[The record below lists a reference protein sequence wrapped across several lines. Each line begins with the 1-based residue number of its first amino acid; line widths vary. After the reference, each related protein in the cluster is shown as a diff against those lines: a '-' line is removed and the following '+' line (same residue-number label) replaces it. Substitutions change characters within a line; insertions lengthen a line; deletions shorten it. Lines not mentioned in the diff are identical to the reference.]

1 MVNLTYN
8 YTLFGVSF
16 PIFCRFPR
24 KSGEIAFF
32 CRFLKTPGEISA
44 LGTFV
49 VESQSETPTPPLWL
63 EYRGVYPYI
72 KYKKKKKKKENK
84 IKKKKNKK
92 RDRSRASNQSESVT
106 TLFCLYSLQLFGD
119 YFAFCIDKIAEV
131 IIRRTA
137 LVVDF

>member
-1 MVNLTYN
+1 MSRLAFSEHSAQQYTAPFLLFGGMGNAHILQVRFSVSSAIVLFFPSQVVNLTYN

-44 LGTFV
+44 LGTFG

-72 KYKKKKKKKENK
+72 KYKKKKKKKKENK
-84 IKKKKNKK
+84 IKKKKK
-92 RDRSRASNQSESVT
+92 
-106 TLFCLYSLQLFGD
+106 
-119 YFAFCIDKIAEV
+119 
-131 IIRRTA
+131 
-137 LVVDF
+137 